1 MYYLVSNNIIVGIS
15 SDIKLLKSINT
26 DDSEILLDSEY
37 YKRYN
42 LIEDIVNNKK
52 YSSNSE
58 SNTIK

>member
-15 SDIKLLKSINT
+15 NDIKLLKSINT

-37 YKRYN
+37 YQRYN

-58 SNTIK
+58 SNN

>member
-15 SDIKLLKSINT
+15 NDIKLLKSINAY
-26 DDSEILLDSEY
+26 DSEILLDSEY

-58 SNTIK
+58 SNN

>member
-15 SDIKLLKSINT
+15 NDIKLLKSINA

-52 YSSNSE
+52 YFSNSE

>member
-15 SDIKLLKSINT
+15 NDIKLLKSINT

-58 SNTIK
+58 SNN

>member
-15 SDIKLLKSINT
+15 NDIKLLKSIDI

>member
-15 SDIKLLKSINT
+15 NDIKLLKSINAG
-26 DDSEILLDSEY
+26 DSEILLDSEY
-37 YKRYN
+37 YQRYN

-58 SNTIK
+58 SNN

>member
-42 LIEDIVNNKK
+42 LIKDIVNNKK

>member
-1 MYYLVSNNIIVGIS
+1 MYYLVSNSIIVGIS
-15 SDIKLLKSINT
+15 NDIKLLKSINA

>member
-15 SDIKLLKSINT
+15 SDIKLLKSIDI

-37 YKRYN
+37 YQRYN

>member
-1 MYYLVSNNIIVGIS
+1 MYYLASNNIIVGIS
-15 SDIKLLKSINT
+15 NDIKLLKSINT

>member
-58 SNTIK
+58 SNN

>member
-15 SDIKLLKSINT
+15 NDIKLLKSINT

-58 SNTIK
+58 SNIIK

>member
-15 SDIKLLKSINT
+15 NDIKLLKSIDI

-37 YKRYN
+37 YQRYN

>member
-15 SDIKLLKSINT
+15 NDIKLLKSIDI

-58 SNTIK
+58 SNN

>member
-15 SDIKLLKSINT
+15 SDIKLLKSINV

>member
-1 MYYLVSNNIIVGIS
+1 MYYLVFNNIIVGIS
-15 SDIKLLKSINT
+15 NDIKLLKSINA

>member
-15 SDIKLLKSINT
+15 NDIKLLKSINT

>member
-15 SDIKLLKSINT
+15 NDIKLLKSINT

-37 YKRYN
+37 YRRYN